1 MLSKS
6 PLNPLPL
13 SSAQSSHRRYVT
25 VTSPTPIHRC
35 DTMVANVSSVT
46 PNRNPKVPSR
56 APSPAKPKR
65 SPLVPSETDNN
76 VSLPRRPK
84 SRDVTSR
91 YLSSTASSASNA
103 TTMTSTSS
111 SGSFSSTTTTS
122 SSNSMCTPRRRF
134 PSPLVSSTNLMTP
147 KASSTM
153 SNKRAQSTE
162 RRRPATPQ
170 SVTAK
175 MLTAMPA
182 RSLSVSFQGP
192 SFAIPASKSSKPPPV
207 VNTNGSRNCTPER
220 RPVTPVRKLANPN
233 SIDQKRW
240 PAARSR
246 QGGFMTR
253 SVDLTNENVKLSGS
267 GTATAVRALQKSMI
281 SESKLKGNKPEVLEV
296 SKSID
301 KFFSE
306 FDNVDR
312 VNSDAESVSSGST
325 PGNVR
330 GGPRGITV
338 PARFRQETVNRLRR
352 VELEPVSPPLSRNN
366 RPLSANRYLKDGP
379 ARTPRGL
386 SPSPIR
392 GAVRPASPCKS
403 VLGSAPSPSRGMSS
417 PTRPRS
423 AAGSNSNLGNTHSIL
438 SFAADTRRRKVGDN
452 AITDA
457 HELRLLHNK
466 YLQWRFGNARADA
479 AMMVQR
485 ATAQKSLYN
494 SWVTTSKMRQ
504 SVISKQMEIQQLRQN
519 LMLHTLLQTQARFLL
534 VSTIPYL
541 KVWDQVERDHII
553 SLSGAIASLESST
566 FRVPLGDGAK
576 VFCVLYIYKFIITT
590 QCYIKKPLLPLQV
603 DVQSLK
609 DAFRSAADV
618 MQTMASLI
626 RSLVTKVEH
635 VTTLASEL
643 ATTTTN
649 ERSTIDQCKDLLS
662 ILANMEVQD
671 CSLRTHLL
679 QLQQPPP
686 TAITEL

>member
-6 PLNPLPL
+6 PLNPLLL

-25 VTSPTPIHRC
+25 VTSPTASSLGC

-147 KASSTM
+147 KTSSTM

-207 VNTNGSRNCTPER
+207 VNNNGSRNCTPER

-240 PAARSR
+240 PATARSR

-253 SVDLTNENVKLSGS
+253 SVDLTNENVNLSGS

-281 SESKLKGNKPEVLEV
+281 GESKLKGNKPEVLEV

-301 KFFSE
+301 KLFSE
-306 FDNVDR
+306 FDNADR

-325 PGNVR
+325 PGIVR
-330 GGPRGITV
+330 GATPRGITV

-352 VELEPVSPPLSRNN
+352 VEPEPVSPPLSRNN

-519 LMLHTLLQTQARFLL
+519 LMLHTLLQTQ
-534 VSTIPYL
+534 IPYL
-541 KVWDQVERDHII
+541 KVWDQVERDHIV

-566 FRVPLGDGAK
+566 LRVPLVEGAK
-576 VFCVLYIYKFIITT
+576 
-590 QCYIKKPLLPLQV
+590 V

-609 DAFRSAADV
+609 DAIRSAADV
-618 MQTMASLI
+618 MQTMTSLI

-649 ERSTIDQCKDLLS
+649 ERSTIDRCKDLFS